1 MQKAKYRYYNCGG
14 KENAAEYY
22 IANKEVLRENAK
34 DKYKNL
40 SEGEKEVNRGYGIH
54 RYRNMTEDKKKQ
66 AK

>member
-34 DKYKNL
+34 DKNL
-40 SEGEKEVNRGYGIH
+40 SEGEKEVKRGYGIN
-54 RYRNMTEDKKKQ
+54 RYRNMTEDKKKKQ